1 MSRIINTESAGKQ
14 RNKLIKAIVI
24 SIRELMKQGAI
35 DDTTKDLAAFISRG
49 LLAIHATIEQSVG
62 PWEKRGYWVKA
73 DKFRLEWA
81 WTKDVGEDMVKAVLD
96 EDWAGVAAFAAVVG
110 EKFSNIE
117 VSERHRMGKPW
128 VGAYQLLMG
137 ENRQ

>member
-1 MSRIINTESAGKQ
+1 VSRIINTESAGKQ

-96 EDWAGVAAFAAVVG
+96 EDWASVAAFAAVVG